1 MNHFELFNLNVS
13 FDVDLAQVSQTY
25 QTLQRLTHPD
35 KFASGTEQEKL
46 LAIQKNALVNDA
58 YSMLKSPLLRAE
70 YILQLRGVDLQHEQ
84 QTIKDTS
91 FLMQQM
97 EWREQLADIEPSAG
111 SDNQAESLD
120 ELESLDDEIR
130 KEISSELTQLKILL
144 DNQTEQADQQAAD
157 LIRKLKFLYKMC
169 TEIELKEEALSD
181 F

>member
-1 MNHFELFNLNVS
+1 MNHFELFNLKVS
-13 FDVDLAQVSQTY
+13 FDIDLTQVSSTY

-35 KFASGTEQEKL
+35 KFASGSQQEKL

-58 YSMLKSPLLRAE
+58 YNMLKSPLLRAE

-97 EWREQLADIEPSAG
+97 EWREQLSEVEE
-111 SDNQAESLD
+111 QAEPLD
-120 ELESLDDEIR
+120 ELELLDDEIR
-130 KEISSELTQLKILL
+130 KEITSELVELKSLL
-144 DNQTEQADQQAAD
+144 DQQTEQANQQAAD

-169 TEIELKEEALSD
+169 AEIELKEEALSD